1 MTKLEENI
9 FQKSVKNIIRSYNL
23 YTNSVIKLRTF
34 FLIILRQK
42 LINKVYAKIAG
53 KIYGNMSAHDQ
64 FDQMSFFH
72 I

>member
-9 FQKSVKNIIRSYNL
+9 FQKSVKNIKRSYNL

-34 FLIILRQK
+34 FLIILRQI

-53 KIYGNMSAHDQ
+53 KIYCNMSANDQ